1 MRKWETR
8 TALEPLW
15 KRPHGSKRQGKA
27 CRKGETRMPTY
38 IAVRTVAEELTEE
51 AIEAAL
57 ATSREERV
65 QMSVRWVRSYY
76 SAEEGKLYCEY
87 EAPSLELLFEYG
99 RRVGMPIDHATVVQN
114 LEPSMFR

>member
-1 MRKWETR
+1 
-8 TALEPLW
+8 
-15 KRPHGSKRQGKA
+15 
-27 CRKGETRMPTY
+27 MPTY
-38 IAVRTVAEELTEE
+38 IAVRTVAEEFSEE

-57 ATSREERV
+57 VTSREIRE